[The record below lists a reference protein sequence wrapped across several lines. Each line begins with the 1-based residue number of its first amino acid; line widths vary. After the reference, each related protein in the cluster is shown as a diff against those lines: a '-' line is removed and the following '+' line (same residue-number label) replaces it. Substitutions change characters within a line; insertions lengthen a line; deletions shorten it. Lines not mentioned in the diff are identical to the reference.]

1 MRGVAVFVGSVRRGV
16 AAIAFA
22 GLVTGCSGGSHEPAT
37 MTTATALAPVAQEI
51 QHAVAKVWPESAD
64 IWPGTVLKDRL
75 IILSDGKGA
84 KLISVDGVT
93 NLTPAKLAAKK
104 VTIPSTGSSYATWD
118 GHPAVVINAAD
129 PSYAA
134 DAQAANVGLSNAL
147 FQAATDEM
155 FHSAQPRLGQAKQ
168 ELRGTEFPL
177 AVTPR
182 LYRAMI
188 YNDLLQAY
196 QHPDRRRQWLGG
208 AAYWNASWARAYP
221 DEVKRAAATDVGEG
235 AAGYFEGVATAMAM
249 GADRDDRDE
258 LRKHVAFRPLDKSLD
273 PGQLTL
279 DGEGAALGGVA
290 GLLLDETH
298 KNWKK
303 ELNRGQTP
311 LNLLLHGVAPVPEQP
326 SDGLRHSIQDVL
338 AKRNSDLI
346 PRLNPLV
353 SAYQDRSR
361 PLLMIPLNAA
371 TGDLDAGGYYTAREV
386 PYAMLAG
393 LSGTFRLPSGTL
405 KANEASVLAGQV
417 GGRPYLIV
425 PIEKKARDGS
435 RKIRLDTRALSGTVG
450 VTAQAA
456 AGGRQALIAR

>member
-1 MRGVAVFVGSVRRGV
+1 
-16 AAIAFA
+16 
-22 GLVTGCSGGSHEPAT
+22 
-37 MTTATALAPVAQEI
+37 MTTATALAPVAKEV

-75 IILSDGKGA
+75 IILSDGRGT

-93 NLTPAKLAAKK
+93 NLTPAKLAEKK
-104 VTIPSTGSSYATWD
+104 VTVPATGSSYATWD

-134 DAQAANVGLSNAL
+134 DAQAAHAGLSSAV

-155 FHSAQPRLGQAKQ
+155 FHAAQPNLGKGEA
-168 ELRGTEFPL
+168 LRGTEFPM

-182 LYRAMI
+182 LYRAML

-196 QHPDRRRQWLGG
+196 RQPDQRRQWLGR
-208 AAYWNASWARAYP
+208 AAYWKAGWERAYP

-235 AAGYFEGVATAMAM
+235 AAGYFEGVAIAMAM
-249 GADRDDRDE
+249 GADRGDRDE
-258 LRKHVAFRPLDKSLD
+258 MRKHAMFRPLDKSLD

-290 GLLLDETH
+290 GMLLDETR
-298 KNWKK
+298 KSWKK
-303 ELNRGQTP
+303 ELTRGHQTP
-311 LNLLLHGVAPVPEQP
+311 LNLLLHGVAPIPEQP
-326 SDGLRHSIQDVL
+326 SYGLRRAIQDIL

-346 PRLNPLV
+346 PRLGPLV
-353 SAYQDRSR
+353 TAYRDRSR
-361 PLLMIPLNAA
+361 PLLMIPLNSA
-371 TGDLDAGGYYTAREV
+371 TGDLDAGGYYTARQV

-393 LSGTFRLPSGTL
+393 LSGTFKLPSGTL
-405 KANEASVLAGQV
+405 HANEASVLAGEV

-425 PIEKKARDGS
+425 PIDKKSHDGS
-435 RKIRLDTRALSGTVG
+435 RTVRLHTRALTGTVG
-450 VTAQAA
+450 VTAQGS
-456 AGGRQALIAR
+456 GGRQTLIAR

>member
-1 MRGVAVFVGSVRRGV
+1 
-16 AAIAFA
+16 
-22 GLVTGCSGGSHEPAT
+22 
-37 MTTATALAPVAQEI
+37 
-51 QHAVAKVWPESAD
+51 VWPESAD
-64 IWPGTVLKDRL
+64 IWPGTVLKDRM
-75 IILSDGKGA
+75 IILSDGKGT

-93 NLTPAKLAAKK
+93 NLTPAKLAEKK
-104 VTIPSTGSSYATWD
+104 VTIPATGSSYATWD

-134 DAQAANVGLSNAL
+134 DAQAAHVGLSNAL

-155 FHSAQPRLGQAKQ
+155 FHAAQPRLGKGS
-168 ELRGTEFPL
+168 EPRGTAFPL

-196 QHPDRRRQWLGG
+196 RQPDRTRQWLGR
-208 AAYWNASWARAYP
+208 AAYWKASWERAYP
-221 DEVKRAAATDVGEG
+221 DEVKRAATTDVSEG
-235 AAGYFEGVATAMAM
+235 ASGYFDGVATAMAM
-249 GADRDDRDE
+249 GADRGDRDD
-258 LRKHVAFRPLDKSLD
+258 LRKNVAFRPLDKSLD

-290 GLLLDETH
+290 GLLLDE
-298 KNWKK
+298 KRENWKK
-303 ELNRGQTP
+303 EVARGQTP
-311 LNLLLHGVAPVPEQP
+311 LNLLLAGVAPVPEQP
-326 SDGLRHSIQDVL
+326 SDGLRHAIQDVL

-353 SAYQDRSR
+353 SAYLDRSR
-361 PLLMIPLNAA
+361 PLLMIPLNSA

-386 PYAMLAG
+386 PYAMLAS

-405 KANEASVLAGQV
+405 RANDASVLAGEV

-425 PIEKKARDGS
+425 PIDQKAQHGS
-435 RKIRLDTRALSGTVG
+435 RKVRLHSRVLSGTVG
-450 VTAQAA
+450 VTAQAG
-456 AGGRQALIAR
+456 GGRQQLIAR

>member
-1 MRGVAVFVGSVRRGV
+1 VFIGSVRRGA

-22 GLVTGCSGGSHEPAT
+22 GLVAGCSGGDREPAT
-37 MTTATALAPVAQEI
+37 MTKATALAPVAKEI

-64 IWPGTVLKDRL
+64 IWPGTVLKDRV
-75 IILSDGKGA
+75 IILGDGKGT

-93 NLTPAKLAAKK
+93 NLTPAKLAQKK
-104 VTIPSTGSSYATWD
+104 VTMPATGSSFATWD

-134 DAQAANVGLSNAL
+134 DAQAAHVGLSNAL

-155 FHSAQPRLGQAKQ
+155 FHAAQPRLGQARQ

-196 QHPDRRRQWLGG
+196 LDPDRRKQWLGN
-208 AAYWNASWARAYP
+208 AAYWKASWERAYP
-221 DEVKRAAATDVGEG
+221 AEVKRAATTDVGEG

-258 LRKHVAFRPLDKSLD
+258 MRKHVAFEPLDKSLD

-290 GLLLDETH
+290 GLLLDDTH
-298 KNWKK
+298 KEWKK
-303 ELNRGQTP
+303 ELTRGGKTP
-311 LNLLLHGVAPVPEQP
+311 LNMLLQGVAPVPEQP
-326 SDGLRHSIQDVL
+326 SDGLRRSIQDVL

-353 SAYQDRSR
+353 SAYQDKSR

-393 LSGTFRLPSGTL
+393 LSGTFRLPGGTL
-405 KANEASVLAGQV
+405 RANEASVLEGQV

-425 PIEKKARDGS
+425 PIEKKAQDGS
-435 RKIRLDTRALSGTVG
+435 RKVRLDTRALTGTVR
-450 VTAQAA
+450 VTAQSA
-456 AGGRQALIAR
+456 AGGRQTLVAR